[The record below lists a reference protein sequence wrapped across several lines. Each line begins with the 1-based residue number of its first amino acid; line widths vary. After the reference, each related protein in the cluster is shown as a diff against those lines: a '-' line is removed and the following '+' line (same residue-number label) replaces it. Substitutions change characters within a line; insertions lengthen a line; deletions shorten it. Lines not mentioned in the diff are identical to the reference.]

1 MTENIIIEDGQN
13 GEIHDV
19 QIAPV
24 GDFTGSAVD
33 GSPVEEK
40 LDISSLQRLADKLNS
55 SGEEVLCDVDH
66 ASARAGVE
74 KDTSSAGWFSK
85 FIVDP
90 MKGLIGKLK
99 LTKRG
104 RELVENREYRFLSPA
119 FELDEDGKPVNM
131 MSVSLTN
138 MPAFKGR
145 ISPVLNTEPME
156 TIAME
161 MTKEDLVNLIKET
174 VTAMNACGGSEEKTE
189 EVKNEEP
196 KAEEPVE
203 EKTETAETAEVKTEE
218 VKNEETVEETVEEK
232 IEDKAEEA
240 EEKKEEK
247 EEKAEEKKEEVI
259 KMEALN
265 SQPNLTIKPKSGW
278 ENLHGEEFFKW
289 LAAHPDV
296 KE

>member
-40 LDISSLQRLADKLNS
+40 LDVSSLQRLADKLNS

-138 MPAFKGR
+138 MPAFKGS
-145 ISPVLNTEPME
+145 ISPVLNTEPTE

-174 VTAMNACGGSEEKTE
+174 VTAMNACGSEEKTE
-189 EVKNEEP
+189 EVKNETP
-196 KAEEPVE
+196 TAEEPVE
-203 EKTETAETAEVKTEE
+203 EKTETVETAEVKTEE

-232 IEDKAEEA
+232 IEEKAEEA

-265 SQPNLTIKPKSGW
+265 SQPDLTIKPKSGW

>member
-119 FELDEDGKPVNM
+119 FELDGDGKPVNM

-145 ISPVLNTEPME
+145 ISPVLNTEPTE

-174 VTAMNACGGSEEKTE
+174 VTAMNACGSEEKTE

-203 EKTETAETAEVKTEE
+203 EKTETAETVEVKTEE
-218 VKNEETVEETVEEK
+218 VKNEEPVEETVEEK

-240 EEKKEEK
+240 EEKK

-265 SQPNLTIKPKSGW
+265 SQPNLNIKPKSGW

>member
-145 ISPVLNTEPME
+145 ISPVLNTEPTE

-161 MTKEDLVNLIKET
+161 MTKEDLISLIKET
-174 VTAMNACGGSEEKTE
+174 VTAMNACGSEEKTE

-203 EKTETAETAEVKTEE
+203 EKTETVETVEEKTEE

>member
-1 MTENIIIEDGQN
+1 MENTIIEDGQN

-24 GDFTGSAVD
+24 GEFTGSAVD

-145 ISPVLNTEPME
+145 ISPVLNTEPTE

-174 VTAMNACGGSEEKTE
+174 VTAMNACGSEEKTE
-189 EVKNEEP
+189 EVKNEAP
-196 KAEEPVE
+196 TAEEPVE
-203 EKTETAETAEVKTEE
+203 EKTETVETAEVKTEE
-218 VKNEETVEETVEEK
+218 VKNEEPVEETVEEK

-265 SQPNLTIKPKSGW
+265 SQPDLNIKPKSGW